1 MRCRIVEAGSLQL
14 SAPKTTTGQQSSQT
28 AKTEQKTQKIRPN
41 RRIFCEKWSEWG
53 DSNSRHLAPKA
64 SALPTALHPVMNFSN
79 CGQTCGQRRFL
90 TSYRRGEKC
99 CQPRCPRAFRVFR
112 ELRLEPVPHA
122 PKLRA
127 VLFRKILPAFR
138 SLHRVPDGRLCPSL
152 FYRNILQSQGE
163 PFQQLLPRL
172 RLRRSPGRAPA
183 E

>member
-1 MRCRIVEAGSLQL
+1 M
-14 SAPKTTTGQQSSQT
+14 K
-28 AKTEQKTQKIRPN
+28 
-41 RRIFCEKWSEWG
+41 
-53 DSNSRHLAPKA
+53 
-64 SALPTALHPVMNFSN
+64 FSN

-90 TSYRRGEKC
+90 TSYRRGGKC
-99 CQPRCPRAFRVFR
+99 CQPNSPKAFRVFR
-112 ELRLEPVPHA
+112 GLRPEPGLHALKASALPTALHPVMKFSNCGQTCGQRRFLTSYRRGGKCCQPNCPKAFRVFRGLRLEPEPHA